1 MPRPMPRPAPV
12 TTALSMPAANQKPG
26 RRRDTPFE
34 QMFEQALLGTTTVNH
49 VRTTP
54 AAPAAGRVPTGDI
67 PTQAEQ
73 KGHLMAGKR
82 KAETTGSSG
91 AGTSRSC
98 PTVPRTRTA

>member
-1 MPRPMPRPAPV
+1 MTA
-12 TTALSMPAANQKPG
+12 TT
-26 RRRDTPFE
+26 RRTRGD
-34 QMFEQALLGTTTVNH
+34 AS
-49 VRTTP
+49 
-54 AAPAAGRVPTGDI
+54 TGDI

-82 KAETTGSSG
+82 KAETTGGG